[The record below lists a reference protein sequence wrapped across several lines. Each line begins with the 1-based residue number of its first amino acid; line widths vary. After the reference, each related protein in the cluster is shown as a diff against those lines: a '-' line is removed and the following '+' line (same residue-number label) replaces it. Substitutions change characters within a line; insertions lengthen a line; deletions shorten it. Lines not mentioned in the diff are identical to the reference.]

1 MTPIG
6 HVPTNF
12 ILFLNFSSTV
22 VISVLK
28 CVKSSYTP
36 HPEPE
41 LSAVHLSLESWDSP
55 RSGEWFLTF
64 SSGREHVRYSPWST
78 CNGCVM
84 PRPLKISLVH
94 CTAYLFYLFLIP
106 SSLTMLSTLF
116 YQNSIC
122 QDNSPEIRPWIS
134 SIKSFGKL
142 ILFEN
147 YGLFRRDMSSR
158 RVRK

>member
-55 RSGEWFLTF
+55 RSGEEWFLTF

-78 CNGCVM
+78 CALQRLCYAT
-84 PRPLKISLVH
+84 PLKDKPSALHRLPVLPFLNPLFAH
-94 CTAYLFYLFLIP
+94 DAQHSFLPKFYLPRQLSGDQTMNLFYKILWEI
-106 SSLTMLSTLF
+106 
-116 YQNSIC
+116 NSF
-122 QDNSPEIRPWIS
+122 W
-134 SIKSFGKL
+134 KL
-142 ILFEN
+142 WPFQEG
-147 YGLFRRDMSSR
+147 YE
-158 RVRK
+158 

>member
-41 LSAVHLSLESWDSP
+41 LSAVHLSLETRP
-55 RSGEWFLTF
+55 
-64 SSGREHVRYSPWST
+64 GRV
-78 CNGCVM
+78 NG
-84 PRPLKISLVH
+84 SLPSRVDESMSDIVLGPPA
-94 CTAYLFYLFLIP
+94 TAVLCHAP
-106 SSLTMLSTLF
+106 
-116 YQNSIC
+116 
-122 QDNSPEIRPWIS
+122 
-134 SIKSFGKL
+134 
-142 ILFEN
+142 
-147 YGLFRRDMSSR
+147 
-158 RVRK
+158 